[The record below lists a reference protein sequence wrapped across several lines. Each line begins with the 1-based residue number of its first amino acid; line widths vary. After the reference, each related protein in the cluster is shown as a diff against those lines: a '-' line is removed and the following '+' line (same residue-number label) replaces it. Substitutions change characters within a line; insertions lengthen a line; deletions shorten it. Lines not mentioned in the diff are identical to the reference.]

1 MRMGLFSPRFVWP
14 TLFAIF
20 GLTLLIGL
28 GTWQLQRLSWKND
41 LIQRITRELNQPAM
55 DESAL
60 HRCAASPAFCEF
72 RKIALEGTYLHDQEA
87 LLYGRTYGGKPV
99 TYLITPLKLSSGE
112 TLLVDRGWVPDN
124 VDMKSL
130 HPVQGKVSLTGY
142 IRTQSSRNA
151 FTPNNSY
158 EKKRLFSVEPLA
170 WAKAYDV
177 QKVLPF
183 YLVLQEMDSKEP
195 FPRMAEPL
203 TVGLRNFHLSYAITW
218 YLLAFA
224 LLIVYVFYIRKY
236 RNSSQRSEREH

>member
-1 MRMGLFSPRFVWP
+1 MRVGLFSPRFFWP
-14 TLFAIF
+14 TLFVIF

-28 GTWQLQRLSWKND
+28 GTWQLQRLAWKND
-41 LIQRITRELNQPAM
+41 LIHRITSELNQPAM

-60 HRCAASPAFCEF
+60 NKCATNPALCEF
-72 RKIALEGTYLHDQEA
+72 RQMALEGTYLHGREA

-99 TYLITPLKLSSGE
+99 TYLVTPLKLSSGHI
-112 TLLVDRGWVPDN
+112 LLVERGWVPDN

-142 IRTQSSRNA
+142 LRLQSSRNA
-151 FTPNNSY
+151 FTPDNSY

-170 WAKAYDV
+170 WAKAYNV
-177 QKVLPF
+177 QDVLPF

-203 TVGLRNFHLSYAITW
+203 SLGLRNFHLSYAITW

-236 RNSSQRSEREH
+236 RNSSQHPEREH